1 MGRAIRVPF
10 RTAPSWRGLRSRAGT
25 HPGRGRPLYLASPSS
40 TSRRTFL
47 LAGGAGLAAVGLAA
61 CGVKPARRGTTEQGG
76 SAGTAGERSVK
87 VASGQ
92 LSSRPGPVTSPAPA
106 TGLQPLGLDT
116 DRDALLYVPD
126 QVTAGAPAPMAL
138 LLHGAGGTAEGG
150 LAPLLDLADETGLV
164 LLSPPARDRTWDV
177 LLGGYGPDIAFI
189 DRALTATFARQTI
202 DPDRLAIGGFSD
214 GASYAL
220 SVGLVNGTL
229 FSHIVAFSPG
239 FVAPGSTSGSPRVFI
254 SHGTADDVLPIGATS
269 RRIVPRLEQD
279 GYEVRYREF
288 EGGHAVPPAIAGEA
302 LDWFLGPGS

>member
-1 MGRAIRVPF
+1 M
-10 RTAPSWRGLRSRAGT
+10 
-25 HPGRGRPLYLASPSS
+25 ASPSS

-47 LAGGAGLAAVGLAA
+47 QAGAAGLAGVGLAG
-61 CGVKPARRGTTEQGG
+61 CGVTPRRRETTEHGTTEQPG
-76 SAGTAGERSVK
+76 SAGTAGESGGDH
-87 VASGQ
+87 ASGQ
-92 LSSRPGPVTSPAPA
+92 LSARPGPVTSAAPA
-106 TGLQPLGLDT
+106 TGLQPLGIDT

-126 QVTAGAPAPMAL
+126 QVTPGTPAPMVL
-138 LLHGAGGTAEGG
+138 LLHGAGGTAEAG
-150 LAPLLDLADETGLV
+150 LAPLLDLAGETGLV

-189 DRALTATFARQTI
+189 DRALEATFARQTI
-202 DPDRLAIGGFSD
+202 DPDHLAIGGFSD

-239 FVAPGSTSGSPRVFI
+239 FVAPGPTSGSPRVFV

-302 LDWFLGPGS
+302 LDWFLGPGD